1 MASQDTPSA
10 SRGNPHLDTD
20 RSAGEHLVLTVKFD
34 IGILASQPLPVIVEQ
49 VKLAESLG
57 FDTAWIADT
66 HLVCR
71 ELWVTL
77 AACAA
82 ATSRIRLGPG
92 IAVPHTRHVSVTA
105 SAVATLHELAPGR
118 VVLGIGTG
126 GSAAET
132 MGFSVAK
139 MARVAT
145 LESNAVALRRLLGG
159 EAIRLET
166 GAEARLA
173 WLDRPP
179 AVPLYLAGSGPRML
193 DAAGRLG
200 DGAIM
205 YSGVA
210 PWLVEAALRCVAGGA
225 RAAGRAPADLDV
237 AIWAP
242 TSIAPDR
249 ALARDHV
256 RGRVA
261 SALRHAFPVTWSPE
275 DQAVIDRVRAAYD
288 SYEHASAASKHRLL
302 VTDRFVDLM
311 ALAGTPDEVRE
322 QVRGITG
329 VAGIARII
337 LLPQVPGQAFVE
349 REQVLR
355 LFADQVMARV

>member
-1 MASQDTPSA
+1 M
-10 SRGNPHLDTD
+10 
-20 RSAGEHLVLTVKFD
+20 KFD
-34 IGILASQPLPVIVEQ
+34 VGILASQPLPVLVRQ
-49 VKLAESLG
+49 VQLAESLG

-82 ATSRIRLGPG
+82 GTSRIRLGPG
-92 IAVPHTRHVSVTA
+92 IAVPHTRHISVTA
-105 SAVATLHELAPGR
+105 SAIATLHELAEGR
-118 VVLGIGTG
+118 VVIGIGTG

-132 MGFSVAK
+132 MGLSVGK
-139 MARVAT
+139 VARIAT
-145 LESNAVALRRLLGG
+145 LESMAVSLRRLLGR
-159 EAIRLET
+159 ESIRLEN
-166 GAEARLA
+166 GADARLA
-173 WLDRPP
+173 WLERSP
-179 AVPLYLAGSGPRML
+179 AIPLYLAGSGPRML

-210 PWLVEAALRCVAGGA
+210 PWLVEAALGCVRAGA
-225 RAAGRAPADLDV
+225 RTAGRDPDDLDV

-261 SALRHAFPVTWSPE
+261 SALRHAFPVAWSPE
-275 DQAVIDRVRAAYD
+275 DQAVIDQVRAAYD
-288 SYEHASAASKHRLL
+288 SYQHASAASKHRLL

-311 ALAGTPDEVRE
+311 ALAGRPEEVRE
-322 QVRGITG
+322 QVRAIMG
-329 VAGIARII
+329 VGGVGRVI

-349 REQVLR
+349 REEVLR
-355 LFADQVMARV
+355 LFAEQVMARL

>member
-1 MASQDTPSA
+1 
-10 SRGNPHLDTD
+10 
-20 RSAGEHLVLTVKFD
+20 VKFD
-34 IGILASQPLPVIVEQ
+34 VGILASQPLPVLVRQ
-49 VKLAESLG
+49 VQLAESLG

-82 ATSRIRLGPG
+82 GTSRIRLGPG
-92 IAVPHTRHVSVTA
+92 IAVPHTRHISVTA
-105 SAVATLHELAPGR
+105 SAIATLHEMAEGR
-118 VVLGIGTG
+118 VVIGVGTG

-132 MGFSVAK
+132 MGLSVGK
-139 MARVAT
+139 VARIAT
-145 LESNAVALRRLLGG
+145 LESMAVSLRRLLGR
-159 EAIRLET
+159 ESIRLEN
-166 GAEARLA
+166 GADARLA
-173 WLDRPP
+173 WLERSP
-179 AVPLYLAGSGPRML
+179 AIPLYLAGSGPRML

-210 PWLVEAALRCVAGGA
+210 PWLVEAALGCVKAGA
-225 RAAGRAPADLDV
+225 RTAGRDPDDLDV

-261 SALRHAFPVTWSPE
+261 SALRHAFPLAWSPE
-275 DQAVIDRVRAAYD
+275 DQAVIDQVRAAYD
-288 SYEHASAASKHRLL
+288 SYRHASAASKHRLL

-311 ALAGTPDEVRE
+311 ALAGRPEEVRE
-322 QVRGITG
+322 QVQGIIG
-329 VAGIARII
+329 VGGVGRII
-337 LLPQVPGQAFVE
+337 LLPQVPGQDFVE
-349 REQVLR
+349 REEVLR
-355 LFADQVMARV
+355 LFAEQVMARL

>member
-1 MASQDTPSA
+1 M
-10 SRGNPHLDTD
+10 
-20 RSAGEHLVLTVKFD
+20 KFD
-34 IGILASQPLPVIVEQ
+34 LGILASQSLPVIVRQ
-49 VKLAESLG
+49 VRLAESLG
-57 FDTAWIADT
+57 FDTAWITDT

-77 AACAA
+77 AACA
-82 ATSRIRLGPG
+82 TQTTRIRLGPG
-92 IAVPHTRHVSVTA
+92 ITVPHTRHVSVTA
-105 SAVATLHELAPGR
+105 SAIATLHEIAEGR
-118 VVLGIGTG
+118 VVLGVGTG

-132 MGFSVAK
+132 MGLAVAK

-145 LESNAVALRRLLGG
+145 LEAMATSLRRLLAR
-159 EAIRLET
+159 EPIRLES

-173 WLDRPP
+173 WLERSP
-179 AVPLYLAGSGPRML
+179 AIPLYLAGSGPRML
-193 DAAGRLG
+193 EAAGRLG

-210 PWLVEAALRCVAGGA
+210 PWLVEAALACVASGA
-225 RAAGRAPADLDV
+225 RTRGRSPGSGPGDLDV

-249 ALARDHV
+249 TVARDHV

-261 SALRHAFPVTWSPE
+261 SALRHAFPVRWSPE
-275 DQAVIDRVRAAYD
+275 DQAVIDQVRAAYD
-288 SYEHASAASKHRLL
+288 SYQHASAASRHRLL

-311 ALAGTPDEVRE
+311 ALAGSPAEVRE
-322 QVRGITG
+322 QVQAIMG
-329 VAGIARII
+329 VPGVGRII
-337 LLPQVPGQAFVE
+337 LLPQVPGRDFVE

-355 LFADQVMARV
+355 LFADEVMGRV

>member
-1 MASQDTPSA
+1 M
-10 SRGNPHLDTD
+10 
-20 RSAGEHLVLTVKFD
+20 KFD
-34 IGILASQPLPVIVEQ
+34 VGILASQPLPVLVRQ
-49 VKLAESLG
+49 VQLAESLG

-82 ATSRIRLGPG
+82 GTSRIRLGPG
-92 IAVPHTRHVSVTA
+92 IAVPHTRHISVTA
-105 SAVATLHELAPGR
+105 SAIATLHELGEGR
-118 VVLGIGTG
+118 VVIGIGTG

-132 MGFSVAK
+132 MGLSVGK
-139 MARVAT
+139 VARIAT
-145 LESNAVALRRLLGG
+145 LESMAAALRRLLGR
-159 EAIRLET
+159 ESIRLEN
-166 GAEARLA
+166 GADARLA
-173 WLDRPP
+173 WLERSP
-179 AVPLYLAGSGPRML
+179 AIPLYLAGSGPRML

-210 PWLVEAALRCVAGGA
+210 PWLVEAALGCVRAGA
-225 RAAGRAPADLDV
+225 RTAGRDPDDLDV

-275 DQAVIDRVRAAYD
+275 DQTVIDQVRAAYD
-288 SYEHASAASKHRLL
+288 SYQHASAASKHRLL

-311 ALAGTPDEVRE
+311 ALAGRPEEVRE
-322 QVRGITG
+322 QVRAIMG
-329 VAGIARII
+329 VGGVGRII

-349 REQVLR
+349 REEVLR
-355 LFADQVMARV
+355 LFAEQVMARL

>member
-1 MASQDTPSA
+1 M
-10 SRGNPHLDTD
+10 
-20 RSAGEHLVLTVKFD
+20 KFD
-34 IGILASQPLPVIVEQ
+34 VGILASQPLPVLVRQ
-49 VKLAESLG
+49 VQLAESLG

-82 ATSRIRLGPG
+82 GTSRIRLGPG

-105 SAVATLHELAPGR
+105 SAIATLHELAPGR

-132 MGFSVAK
+132 MGLSVGK
-139 MARVAT
+139 VARIAT
-145 LESNAVALRRLLGG
+145 LESMAGALRRLLGR
-159 EAIRLET
+159 ESIRLDNGT
-166 GAEARLA
+166 DARLA
-173 WLDRPP
+173 WLERAP
-179 AVPLYLAGSGPRML
+179 AIPLYLAGSGPRML

-210 PWLVEAALRCVAGGA
+210 PWLVEAALGCVRGGA

-242 TSIAPDR
+242 TSIA
-249 ALARDHV
+249 RDHV

-261 SALRHAFPVTWSPE
+261 SALRHAFPVAWSPE
-275 DQAVIDRVRAAYD
+275 DQAVIDQVRAAYD
-288 SYEHASAASKHRLL
+288 SYQHATAASKHRLL

-311 ALAGTPDEVRE
+311 ALAGRPEEVRE
-322 QVRGITG
+322 QVD
-329 VAGIARII
+329 GIAGVGGVGRII
-337 LLPQVPGQAFVE
+337 LLPQVPGQDFVE

-355 LFADQVMARV
+355 LFAEQVMARL

>member
-1 MASQDTPSA
+1 
-10 SRGNPHLDTD
+10 
-20 RSAGEHLVLTVKFD
+20 VKFD
-34 IGILASQPLPVIVEQ
+34 VGILASQPLPVLVRQ
-49 VKLAESLG
+49 VQLAESLG

-82 ATSRIRLGPG
+82 GTSRIRLGPG
-92 IAVPHTRHVSVTA
+92 IAVPHTRHISVTA
-105 SAVATLHELAPGR
+105 SAIATLHELAEGR
-118 VVLGIGTG
+118 VVIGIGTG

-132 MGFSVAK
+132 MGLSVGK
-139 MARVAT
+139 VARIAT
-145 LESNAVALRRLLGG
+145 LESMAQALRRLLGR
-159 EAIRLET
+159 ESIRLDNGT
-166 GAEARLA
+166 DARLA
-173 WLDRPP
+173 WLERAPSI
-179 AVPLYLAGSGPRML
+179 PLYLAGSGPRML

-205 YSGVA
+205 YAGVA
-210 PWLVEAALRCVAGGA
+210 PWLVEAALGCVKAGA
-225 RAAGRAPADLDV
+225 RSAGRAPEELDV

-261 SALRHAFPVTWSPE
+261 SALRHAFPVAWSPE
-275 DQAVIDRVRAAYD
+275 DQAVIAQVRAAYD
-288 SYEHASAASKHRLL
+288 SYQHASAASKHRLL

-311 ALAGTPDEVRE
+311 ALAGRPEEVRE
-322 QVRGITG
+322 QVLAIMG
-329 VAGIARII
+329 VGGVGRII
-337 LLPQVPGQAFVE
+337 LLPQVPGQDFVE
-349 REQVLR
+349 REDVLR
-355 LFADQVMARV
+355 LFAEQVMARL

>member
-1 MASQDTPSA
+1 M
-10 SRGNPHLDTD
+10 
-20 RSAGEHLVLTVKFD
+20 KFD
-34 IGILASQPLPVIVEQ
+34 VGILASQPLPVLVRQ
-49 VKLAESLG
+49 VQLAESLG

-82 ATSRIRLGPG
+82 GTSRIRLGPG

-105 SAVATLHELAPGR
+105 SAIATLHELAEGR

-132 MGFSVAK
+132 MGLSVGK
-139 MARVAT
+139 VARIAT
-145 LESNAVALRRLLGG
+145 LESMAGALRRLLGR
-159 EAIRLET
+159 ESIRLDNGT
-166 GAEARLA
+166 DARLA
-173 WLDRPP
+173 WLERAP
-179 AVPLYLAGSGPRML
+179 AIPLYLAGSGPRML

-210 PWLVEAALRCVAGGA
+210 PWLVEAALGCVTAGA
-225 RAAGRAPADLDV
+225 RSAGRDPGGLDV

-261 SALRHAFPVTWSPE
+261 SALRHAFPVAWSPE
-275 DQAVIDRVRAAYD
+275 DQAVIDQVRAAYD
-288 SYEHASAASKHRLL
+288 SYQHATAASKHRLL

-311 ALAGTPDEVRE
+311 ALAGRPEEVRE
-322 QVRGITG
+322 QV
-329 VAGIARII
+329 VGIAGVGGVGRII
-337 LLPQVPGQAFVE
+337 LLPQVPGQDFVE

-355 LFADQVMARV
+355 LFAEQVMARL

>member
-1 MASQDTPSA
+1 M
-10 SRGNPHLDTD
+10 
-20 RSAGEHLVLTVKFD
+20 KFD
-34 IGILASQPLPVIVEQ
+34 LGILASQPVPVIVDQ
-49 VKLAESLG
+49 VRLAESLG

-77 AACAA
+77 AACAVR
-82 ATSRIRLGPG
+82 TTRIRLGPG
-92 IAVPHTRHVSVTA
+92 IAVPHTRHISVTA
-105 SAVATLHELAPGR
+105 SAIATLHELAPGR
-118 VVLGIGTG
+118 VVLGLGTG

-132 MGFSVAK
+132 MGLSVAK
-139 MARVAT
+139 VARVAT
-145 LESNAVALRRLLGG
+145 LESMATSVRRLLGR
-159 EAIRLET
+159 ESVALDN
-166 GAEARLA
+166 GAAARLA
-173 WLDRPP
+173 WLEQAA

-210 PWLVEAALRCVAGGA
+210 PWLVEAALGCVAGGA
-225 RAAGRAPADLDV
+225 RAAGRRLEDLDV

-242 TSIAPDR
+242 TSIATDR

-261 SALRHAFPVTWSPE
+261 SALRHAFPVSWSPE

-288 SYEHASAASKHRLL
+288 SYQHASAGSQHRLL
-302 VTDRFVDLM
+302 VSDRFVDLM
-311 ALAGTPDEVRE
+311 AIAGRPEEARE
-322 QVRGITG
+322 QVLAIMGIPG
-329 VAGIARII
+329 VRRVI

-349 REQVLR
+349 REQMLR
-355 LFADQVMARV
+355 LFADHVMARL

>member
-1 MASQDTPSA
+1 
-10 SRGNPHLDTD
+10 
-20 RSAGEHLVLTVKFD
+20 VKFD
-34 IGILASQPLPVIVEQ
+34 VGILASQPLPVLVRQ
-49 VKLAESLG
+49 VQLAESLG

-82 ATSRIRLGPG
+82 GTSRIRLGPG

-105 SAVATLHELAPGR
+105 SAIATLHELAEGR
-118 VVLGIGTG
+118 VVIGIGTG

-132 MGFSVAK
+132 MGLSVGK
-139 MARVAT
+139 VARIAT
-145 LESNAVALRRLLGG
+145 LESMAVSLRRLLGR
-159 EAIRLET
+159 ESIRLDNGT
-166 GAEARLA
+166 DARLA
-173 WLDRPP
+173 WLERAP
-179 AVPLYLAGSGPRML
+179 AIPLYLAGSGPRML

-210 PWLVEAALRCVAGGA
+210 PWLVEAALGCVKAGA
-225 RAAGRAPADLDV
+225 RSAGRTPEDLDV

-261 SALRHAFPVTWSPE
+261 SALRHAFPVAWSPE
-275 DQAVIDRVRAAYD
+275 DQKVIAQVRAAYD
-288 SYEHASAASKHRLL
+288 SYQHASAASKHRLL

-311 ALAGTPDEVRE
+311 ALAGRPEEVRE
-322 QVRGITG
+322 QVRGIIG
-329 VAGIARII
+329 VGGVGRII
-337 LLPQVPGQAFVE
+337 LLPQVPGQDFVE
-349 REQVLR
+349 REEVLR
-355 LFADQVMARV
+355 LFAEQVMARL

>member
-1 MASQDTPSA
+1 
-10 SRGNPHLDTD
+10 
-20 RSAGEHLVLTVKFD
+20 VKFD
-34 IGILASQPLPVIVEQ
+34 VGILASQPLPVLVRQ
-49 VKLAESLG
+49 VQLAESLG

-82 ATSRIRLGPG
+82 GTSRIRLGPG
-92 IAVPHTRHVSVTA
+92 IAVPHTRHISVTA
-105 SAVATLHELAPGR
+105 SAIATLHELAEGR
-118 VVLGIGTG
+118 VVIGIGTG

-132 MGFSVAK
+132 MGLSVGK
-139 MARVAT
+139 VARIAT
-145 LESNAVALRRLLGG
+145 LESMAQALRRLLGR
-159 EAIRLET
+159 ESIRLDNGT
-166 GAEARLA
+166 DARLA
-173 WLDRPP
+173 WLERAPSI
-179 AVPLYLAGSGPRML
+179 PLYLAGSGPRML

-205 YSGVA
+205 YAGVA
-210 PWLVEAALRCVAGGA
+210 PWLVEAALGCVKAGA
-225 RAAGRAPADLDV
+225 RSAGRAPEELDV

-261 SALRHAFPVTWSPE
+261 SALRHAFPVAWSPE
-275 DQAVIDRVRAAYD
+275 DQAVIAQVRAAYD
-288 SYEHASAASKHRLL
+288 SYQHASAASKHRLL

-311 ALAGTPDEVRE
+311 ALAGRPEEVRE
-322 QVRGITG
+322 QVLAITG
-329 VAGIARII
+329 VGGVGRII
-337 LLPQVPGQAFVE
+337 LLPQVPGQDFVE
-349 REQVLR
+349 REDVLR
-355 LFADQVMARV
+355 LFAEQVMARL

>member
-1 MASQDTPSA
+1 M
-10 SRGNPHLDTD
+10 
-20 RSAGEHLVLTVKFD
+20 KFD
-34 IGILASQPLPVIVEQ
+34 VGILASQPLPVLVRQ
-49 VKLAESLG
+49 VQLAESLG

-82 ATSRIRLGPG
+82 GTSRIRLGPG
-92 IAVPHTRHVSVTA
+92 IAVPHTRHISVTA
-105 SAVATLHELAPGR
+105 SAIATLHELAEGR
-118 VVLGIGTG
+118 VVIGIGTG

-132 MGFSVAK
+132 MGLSVGK
-139 MARVAT
+139 VARIAT
-145 LESNAVALRRLLGG
+145 LESMAQALRRLLGR
-159 EAIRLET
+159 ESIRLDNGT
-166 GAEARLA
+166 DARLA
-173 WLDRPP
+173 WLERAP
-179 AVPLYLAGSGPRML
+179 AIPLYLAGSGPRML

-210 PWLVEAALRCVAGGA
+210 PWLVEAALGCVKAGA
-225 RAAGRAPADLDV
+225 RSAGRAPEDLDV

-261 SALRHAFPVTWSPE
+261 SALRHAFPVAWSPE
-275 DQAVIDRVRAAYD
+275 DQAVIAQVRAAYD
-288 SYEHASAASKHRLL
+288 SYQHASAASKHRLL

-311 ALAGTPDEVRE
+311 ALAGRPEEVRE
-322 QVRGITG
+322 QVRGIIG
-329 VAGIARII
+329 VGGIGRII
-337 LLPQVPGQAFVE
+337 LLPQVPGQDFVE
-349 REQVLR
+349 REEVLR
-355 LFADQVMARV
+355 LFAEQVMARL

>member
-1 MASQDTPSA
+1 V
-10 SRGNPHLDTD
+10 
-20 RSAGEHLVLTVKFD
+20 LVR
-34 IGILASQPLPVIVEQ
+34 Q
-49 VKLAESLG
+49 VQLAESLG

-82 ATSRIRLGPG
+82 GTSRIRLGPG
-92 IAVPHTRHVSVTA
+92 IAVPHTRHISVTA
-105 SAVATLHELAPGR
+105 SAIATLHEMAEGR
-118 VVLGIGTG
+118 VVIGVGTG

-132 MGFSVAK
+132 MGLSVGK
-139 MARVAT
+139 VARIAT
-145 LESNAVALRRLLGG
+145 LESMAVSLRRLLGR
-159 EAIRLET
+159 ESIRLEN
-166 GAEARLA
+166 GADARLA
-173 WLDRPP
+173 WLERSP
-179 AVPLYLAGSGPRML
+179 AIPLYLAGSGPRML

-210 PWLVEAALRCVAGGA
+210 PWLVEAALGCVKAGA
-225 RAAGRAPADLDV
+225 RTAGRDPDDLDV

-261 SALRHAFPVTWSPE
+261 SALRHAFPVAWSPE
-275 DQAVIDRVRAAYD
+275 DQAVIDQVRAAYD
-288 SYEHASAASKHRLL
+288 SYQHASAASKHRLL

-311 ALAGTPDEVRE
+311 ALAGRPEEVRE
-322 QVRGITG
+322 QVQGIIG
-329 VAGIARII
+329 VGGVGRII
-337 LLPQVPGQAFVE
+337 LLPQVPGQDFVE
-349 REQVLR
+349 REEVLR
-355 LFADQVMARV
+355 LFAEQVMARL

>member
-1 MASQDTPSA
+1 M
-10 SRGNPHLDTD
+10 
-20 RSAGEHLVLTVKFD
+20 KFD
-34 IGILASQPLPVIVEQ
+34 IGILASQPLPVIVRQ
-49 VKLAESLG
+49 VALAESLG
-57 FDTAWIADT
+57 FDTAWITDT

-77 AACAA
+77 TACAA

-92 IAVPHTRHVSVTA
+92 ITVPHTRHVSVTA
-105 SAVATLHELAPGR
+105 SAIATLHELAPGR
-118 VVLGIGTG
+118 LVLGIGTG

-132 MGFSVAK
+132 MGLPVGR

-145 LESNAVALRRLLGG
+145 LEAQATSLRRLLAG
-159 EAIRLET
+159 ESVRLDT
-166 GAEARLA
+166 GVDARLA
-173 WLDRPP
+173 WLERPAP
-179 AVPLYLAGSGPRML
+179 IPLYLAGSGPRML
-193 DAAGRLG
+193 EAAGRLG

-205 YSGVA
+205 YVGVA
-210 PWLVEAALRCVAGGA
+210 PWLVEAALESVRAGA
-225 RAAGRAPADLDV
+225 RAAGREPTGLDV
-237 AIWAP
+237 ALWAP

-261 SALRHAFPVTWSPE
+261 SALRHAFPVPWSAE
-275 DQAVIDRVRAAYD
+275 DQAVIDRVRAAYN

-311 ALAGTPDEVRE
+311 ALAGTPADVRE
-322 QVRGITG
+322 QVERVAAVGG
-329 VAGIARII
+329 VARII
-337 LLPQVPGQAFVE
+337 LLPQVPGQDFVE

-355 LFADQVMARV
+355 LFADEVMARL

>member
-1 MASQDTPSA
+1 M
-10 SRGNPHLDTD
+10 
-20 RSAGEHLVLTVKFD
+20 KFD
-34 IGILASQPLPVIVEQ
+34 IGILASQPLPVIVRQ
-49 VKLAESLG
+49 VRLAESLG
-57 FDTAWIADT
+57 YDTAWITDT

-77 AACAA
+77 AACAQQ
-82 ATSRIRLGPG
+82 TSRIRLGPG
-92 IAVPHTRHVSVTA
+92 ITVPHTRHVTVTA
-105 SAVATLHELAPGR
+105 SAIATLHELAEGR
-118 VVLGIGTG
+118 LVLGIGTG

-132 MGFSVAK
+132 MGLAVAK

-145 LESNAVALRRLLGG
+145 LEGMATALRRLLAGDS
-159 EAIRLET
+159 IRLENGT
-166 GAEARLA
+166 DARLA
-173 WLDRPP
+173 WLERP
-179 AVPLYLAGSGPRML
+179 AAIPLYLAGSGPRML
-193 DAAGRLG
+193 DTAGRLG

-210 PWLVEAALRCVAGGA
+210 PWLVEAALARVAAGA
-225 RAAGRAPADLDV
+225 RAGGRSPDELDV

-275 DQAVIDRVRAAYD
+275 DQAVIDQVRAAYN

-311 ALAGTPDEVRE
+311 ALAGRPDEVRE
-322 QVRGITG
+322 QVRGIMSL
-329 VAGIARII
+329 AGIGRII

-355 LFADQVMARV
+355 LFAEEVMARV

>member
-1 MASQDTPSA
+1 
-10 SRGNPHLDTD
+10 
-20 RSAGEHLVLTVKFD
+20 VKFD
-34 IGILASQPLPVIVEQ
+34 IGILASQPLPVIVRQ
-49 VKLAESLG
+49 VQLAEALG

-82 ATSRIRLGPG
+82 GTSRIRLGPG
-92 IAVPHTRHVSVTA
+92 IAVPHTRHISVTA
-105 SAVATLHELAPGR
+105 SAIATLHELAEGR

-132 MGFSVAK
+132 MGLSVAK
-139 MARVAT
+139 VARVTT
-145 LESNAVALRRLLGG
+145 LESMAGSLRRLLGR
-159 EAIRLET
+159 ESIRLDN
-166 GAEARLA
+166 GADARLA
-173 WLDRPP
+173 WLERAP
-179 AVPLYLAGSGPRML
+179 AIPLYLAGSGPRML

-210 PWLVEAALRCVAGGA
+210 PWLVEAALGRVRAGA
-225 RAAGRAPADLDV
+225 RAVGRAPDDLDV

-261 SALRHAFPVTWSPE
+261 SALRHAFPVAWSPQ
-275 DQAVIDRVRAAYD
+275 DQAVIDQVRAAYD
-288 SYEHASAASKHRLL
+288 SYQHATAASRHRLL

-311 ALAGTPDEVRE
+311 ALAGRPEDVRE
-322 QVRGITG
+322 QV
-329 VAGIARII
+329 AGIAGVGGVGRII
-337 LLPQVPGQAFVE
+337 LLPQVPGQDFVE

-355 LFADQVMARV
+355 LFAEQVMARL

>member
-1 MASQDTPSA
+1 M
-10 SRGNPHLDTD
+10 
-20 RSAGEHLVLTVKFD
+20 KFD
-34 IGILASQPLPVIVEQ
+34 VGILASQPLPVLVRQ
-49 VKLAESLG
+49 VQLAESLG

-82 ATSRIRLGPG
+82 GTSRIRLGPG
-92 IAVPHTRHVSVTA
+92 IAVPHTRHISVTA
-105 SAVATLHELAPGR
+105 SAIATLHELAEGR
-118 VVLGIGTG
+118 VVIGIGTG

-132 MGFSVAK
+132 MGLSVGK
-139 MARVAT
+139 VARIAT
-145 LESNAVALRRLLGG
+145 LESMAQALRRLLGR
-159 EAIRLET
+159 ESIRLDNGT
-166 GAEARLA
+166 DARLA
-173 WLDRPP
+173 WLERAP
-179 AVPLYLAGSGPRML
+179 AIPLYLAGSGPRML

-210 PWLVEAALRCVAGGA
+210 PWLVEAALGCVKAGA
-225 RAAGRAPADLDV
+225 RSAGRAPEDLDV

-261 SALRHAFPVTWSPE
+261 SALRHAFPVAWSPE
-275 DQAVIDRVRAAYD
+275 DQAVIAQVRAAYD
-288 SYEHASAASKHRLL
+288 SYQHAIAASKHRLL

-311 ALAGTPDEVRE
+311 ALAGRPEEVRE
-322 QVRGITG
+322 QVRGIIG
-329 VAGIARII
+329 VGGVGRII
-337 LLPQVPGQAFVE
+337 LLPQVPGQDFVE
-349 REQVLR
+349 REEVLR
-355 LFADQVMARV
+355 LFAEQVMARL